1 VFYNRAMAF
10 DRDLNV
16 AVVRALRV
24 VGVPLST
31 GWEMLSATGAR
42 GLRVV
47 HEAGG
52 FDRFDLTELGP
63 EASEVLA
70 RNAAR
75 YASEGARSSRA
86 DAHHGPPGGPSF
98 YVDLDPYG
106 TPLPLLPVALAAT
119 ADGGV
124 LAVTAT
130 DQRVLAGAERGVAEA
145 RYGGR
150 PVRGRLGPEGGLRL
164 LIACLARMASASD
177 RSVTPVLSYVGDH
190 HVRTYV
196 RVRYGAPALSV
207 PEIRTIDGA
216 AWTGPPLGDGGPFGP
231 LWLGPLMDPT
241 VVDALAPDPG
251 AEQPAM
257 LQRWVERLRLEARVD
272 VPFFYESNTL
282 ARALRLPS
290 PPSTER
296 LLERLLAEGHRGAR
310 SVVRD
315 GAFRTDASFEQVAG
329 VARAIVQ
336 SQNDRVRA

>member
-24 VGVPLST
+24 VGVPLPT

-63 EASEVLA
+63 DASEVLA

-86 DAHHGPPGGPSF
+86 DARNGPPGGPCS

-106 TPLPLLPVALAAT
+106 TPVPLLPVALAAT
-119 ADGGV
+119 AHGGV

-130 DQRVLAGAERGVAEA
+130 DQRVLAGAERGAAEV

-164 LIACLARMASASD
+164 VIACVARMASESE

-190 HVRTYV
+190 HVRTYL
-196 RVRYGAPALSV
+196 RVREGAPASTV
-207 PEIRTIDGA
+207 PEIGTIDAA

-231 LWLGPLMDPT
+231 LWLGPLMDPR
-241 VVDALAPDPG
+241 VVDALAPDAG
-251 AEQPAM
+251 AEQPAT
-257 LQRWVERLRLEARVD
+257 LQRWVERMRLEARVD

-290 PPSTER
+290 PPSTDV
-296 LLERLLAEGHRGAR
+296 LLERLRGGGHRAAR

-315 GAFRTDASFEQVAG
+315 GAFRTDAPFETVAG
-329 VARAIVQ
+329 VARGIAQ
-336 SQNDRVRA
+336 SQNERVRA